1 MGRYITT
8 VGTAGTTTREISTT
22 FSASVNDRILANTA
36 SSAYTITLPANSGL
50 LVSDTIQFIDIS
62 NNAGSN
68 NLTIGRNS
76 SKINGASED
85 LTIDVSGAIVS
96 LIYTGS
102 TYGWVVGAV

>member
-1 MGRYITT
+1 MALLLDFST
-8 VGTAGTTTREISTT
+8 VVEEVKNALPST
-22 FSASVNDRILANTA
+22 IANTA

-50 LVSDTIQFIDIS
+50 LVSDTIQIIDIS